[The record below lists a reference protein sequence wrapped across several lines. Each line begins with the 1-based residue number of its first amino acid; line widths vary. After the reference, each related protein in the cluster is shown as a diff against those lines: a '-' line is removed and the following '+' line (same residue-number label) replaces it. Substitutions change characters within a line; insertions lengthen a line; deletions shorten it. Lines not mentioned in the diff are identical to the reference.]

1 MLFVQDSALVEEER
15 DTIPRSPGPPQTH
28 ETFTLET
35 QDSNASGGRGNPSS
49 TEGRSAEEI
58 DPSQNEVGDSMKND
72 CADNQHCLSK
82 LPFPC
87 FVRESLCSC
96 ISTSRVKISQLVN
109 KICSHCLFPVV
120 DKSGT
125 SCYHLVTRLMRPTE
139 SQQVVPTSL
148 ISSARNKLMTT
159 SS

>member
-15 DTIPRSPGPPQTH
+15 DTIPRSPGPPQPH
-28 ETFTLET
+28 ETFTLEA
-35 QDSNASGGRGNPSS
+35 QESNASGGRGNPSS

-96 ISTSRVKISQLVN
+96 ISTSRVKISQLV
-109 KICSHCLFPVV
+109 KKMCSFTPLVP
-120 DKSGT
+120 
-125 SCYHLVTRLMRPTE
+125 SC
-139 SQQVVPTSL
+139 
-148 ISSARNKLMTT
+148 
-159 SS
+159 